1 MILVTGGTGLVG
13 AHLLY
18 FLTLDNDAVR
28 ATRRKTS
35 NLEPVKSIFK
45 SYTENYSHLYDKIEW
60 IEADITD
67 VYSLEIAFRG
77 ITQVYHSA
85 ALISFN
91 PKDYLSMRK
100 INIEGTSN
108 IVNFCISEQIE
119 KLCFVSSIASID
131 KNGKDEPIDENREWN
146 HENNNYGYAI
156 TKYGAEMEVWRAS
169 QEGVPVVIVNPG
181 VILGSGIWDQGSG
194 KIFSKVFKGMPFYT
208 QGITGYV
215 TVKDVVKA
223 MKLLMKSSIEN
234 ERFILVSENLSFKFI
249 FSKIATSF
257 SKKPP
262 RIRVR
267 RWMSEL
273 AWRMEVFTSFFTKKA
288 PLLTK
293 QSAKS
298 IHNTYY
304 FSSKKIQVKLQ
315 FSFESIEEEIPKICE
330 EYLKTKKA

>member
-18 FLTLDNDAVR
+18 YLTLEHASVR
-28 ATRRKTS
+28 ATRRRTS
-35 NLEPVKSIFK
+35 NVEPVKTIFK
-45 SYTENYSHLYDKIEW
+45 SYTENYHALFDKIEW
-60 IEADITD
+60 VEADITD
-67 VYSLEIAFRG
+67 ICALDIAFMG

-91 PKDYLSMRK
+91 PKDYLKMRK

-108 IVNFCISEQIE
+108 IVNFCIIKKVE

-131 KNGKDEPIDENREWN
+131 KNSKHEQIDENQEWN
-146 HENNNYGYAI
+146 HESNNYGYAI

-208 QGITGYV
+208 NGITGYV
-215 TVKDVVKA
+215 SVKDVVSA
-223 MKLLMKSSIEN
+223 MLLLMKSPIEN
-234 ERFILVSENLSFKFI
+234 ERFILVAENLSFKFV
-249 FSKIATSF
+249 FSKIAVSF
-257 SKKPP
+257 GKNPP

-267 RWMSEL
+267 QWMSEL
-273 AWRMEVFTSFFTKKA
+273 GWRLGVLKSLFTNRA
-288 PLLTK
+288 PLLTRH
-293 QSAKS
+293 SAKS
-298 IHNTYY
+298 IHNCYSYT
-304 FSSKKIQVKLQ
+304 SNKIEEKLQ
-315 FSFESIEEEIPKICE
+315 FKFHSIEKEIPKICK
-330 EYLKTKKA
+330 EYLKSK